1 MIQNKLAKCCTGL
14 YCLLCL
20 QRSIAVN
27 FPKMATKVVE
37 DFCAN
42 NVEGARISGIV
53 RSVTCTKGLLFG
65 HKNEE
70 NFMRAVP
77 WPNFGRLTV

>member
-20 QRSIAVN
+20 QKSIAVN
-27 FPKMATKVVE
+27 SPEMAFKDE
-37 DFCAN
+37 DFWFN

-53 RSVTCTKGLLFG
+53 RSVTGTKGLLFG
-65 HKNEE
+65 HKSEE
-70 NFMRAVP
+70 NFVRAVP
-77 WPNFGRLTV
+77 WPNFGGYTV